1 MEKKRILFVIN
12 QFFKGGAETALVNLF
27 HVLPRDVYEIDLMI
41 FDQIDLKGSISLI
54 SQIPQWVH
62 VVNVAEREKRTAFV
76 KKAAFKLYR
85 RLSGEQLFRQGA
97 KVYLRDQYYDVAI
110 SYGEWFSSRLVAL
123 NVVARRKYVW
133 IHADMDK
140 AAFLH
145 SDILRYQNLFDG
157 FLFASQHSMAAAL
170 AKFPELKGRSCVVHN
185 QVDRR
190 QLFQLS
196 EQPISWKLTED
207 GLPLL
212 VTVANVREEKN
223 HLRQVEAMKLLFDR
237 GVRFHWLN
245 IGSLAKADLV
255 AKVRAAVTDA
265 GLEDYFQLLGA
276 MENPYAV
283 MRHANAVCVLS
294 DHESWSMVITEAKQL
309 GVPVI
314 ATKTSGAL
322 EQIRDGENG
331 LLCGFSSAEI
341 ADCIEKFLKSKTIP
355 TQIRACLKEEAC
367 TNRAL
372 DRIVPILSESKK
384 KTLYVF
390 DNLNYLSGARNAA
403 LAQAE
408 MVSGLVQVDLFS
420 AEVCRDAK
428 LLEQYHVL
436 SMGKNGTLQ
445 LLSTPLQAVLQSR
458 AVSWRKKLIRC
469 AYAILARLGQ
479 EALIPDLLLKREMSA
494 AFEGYDTLFV
504 VSEASKLRRF
514 VSERKHPGKIQWI
527 HTDYAAWRERSAWTK
542 AITKHDGALYQH
554 YDTVVCLNQTLRQK
568 FLEIYPQFAEKTI
581 AVPNLIQREEI
592 IKKATEPLTV
602 AVDSSKF
609 NLITIGRFEQ
619 EKRYDR
625 LLEIAAELKRR
636 GFNFC
641 WYFVGDG
648 VLYPAITAQRDEM
661 NLQDEV
667 VLTGALSNPCPL
679 LKRCNLMVLFSE
691 YEGTPVTIDEA
702 GVLEVPVLAND
713 VGGVREQMMQDNIVG
728 TVYPSVK
735 IANIASVAEKIISGG
750 K

>member
-1 MEKKRILFVIN
+1 MEKKKILFVIN

-27 HVLPRDVYEIDLMI
+27 HVLPRDTYEIDLLI

-54 SQIPQWVH
+54 PQIPEWVH
-62 VVNVAEREKRTAFV
+62 VVNVAEREKRAAFV

-97 KVYLRDQYYDVAI
+97 KDYLRDRYYDAAI

-123 NVVARRKYVW
+123 NAVARRKYVW

-140 AAFLH
+140 ASFLH
-145 SDILRYQNLFDG
+145 PDILRYQNLFDG

-190 QLFQLS
+190 RLLQLS
-196 EQPISWKLTED
+196 EQPISWKFPKD

-237 GVRFHWLN
+237 GMRFRWLN

-265 GLEDYFQLLGA
+265 GLEDYFQLPGA

-283 MRHANAVCVLS
+283 MRHADAVCVLS

-309 GVPVI
+309 GAPVI

-341 ADCIEKFLKSKTIP
+341 ADCIEKFLQSET
-355 TQIRACLKEEAC
+355 TSAQIRAHLKEEVC
-367 TNRAL
+367 TNSTS
-372 DRIVPILSESKK
+372 DMIVPILSESKK

-390 DNLNYLSGARNAA
+390 DDLNYLSGARNAA

-408 MVSGLVQVDLFS
+408 MVSGLVQVNLFS

-436 SMGKNGTLQ
+436 SMGENGPLQ
-445 LLSTPLQAVLQSR
+445 LLSTPIRTVLQSR
-458 AVSWRKKLIRC
+458 SVSWRKKLIRC
-469 AYAILARLGQ
+469 AYAVLARLGQ

-494 AFEGYDTLFV
+494 AFEGYDTVFV
-504 VSEASKLRRF
+504 VSEASKLRKF

-542 AITKHDGALYQH
+542 AVTKHDETLYQH
-554 YDTVVCLNQTLRQK
+554 YDTIVCLNQTLRQK

-581 AVPNLIQREEI
+581 AVPNLIRREEI
-592 IKKATEPLTV
+592 IEKAAKPLTV

-609 NLITIGRFEQ
+609 NLITIGRFER

-679 LKRCNLMVLFSE
+679 LKRCDLMVLFSE

-702 GVLEVPVLAND
+702 GVLGVPVLAND
-713 VGGVREQMMQDNIVG
+713 VGGVREQIKGNDTVFRYESGAIIADLIVRKS
-728 TVYPSVK
+728 THK
-735 IANIASVAEKIISGG
+735 NRE
-750 K
+750 